1 MNVVVYLFDK
11 PGGLGRSDGMGST
24 MADITLLRQIAWVCV
39 QVAATRKTSKKDSEG
54 QEKQM
59 INSLGRRE
67 EMIHYYGMPY
77 FLHTRIVQKIEVSS
91 EEVLDCQGPVN
102 RALEFLVIPIQNRR
116 QYEVPERNLTTYCL
130 VLKHC

>member
-1 MNVVVYLFDK
+1 MVVYLFDK

-77 FLHTRIVQKIEVSS
+77 FLHTRIVQKIEV
-91 EEVLDCQGPVN
+91 DCQGPVN
-102 RALEFLVIPIQNRR
+102 RAWNS
-116 QYEVPERNLTTYCL
+116 
-130 VLKHC
+130 

>member
-1 MNVVVYLFDK
+1 
-11 PGGLGRSDGMGST
+11 